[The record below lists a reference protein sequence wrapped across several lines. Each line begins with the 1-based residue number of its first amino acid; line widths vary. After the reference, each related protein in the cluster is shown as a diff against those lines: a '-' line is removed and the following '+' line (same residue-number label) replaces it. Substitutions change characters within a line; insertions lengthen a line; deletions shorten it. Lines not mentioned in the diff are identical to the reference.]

1 MPSSSR
7 GKVFSLLRQ
16 RPAGERR
23 TAREIAHCTRLVAL
37 ESASVQNCANQ

>member
-23 TAREIAHCTRLVAL
+23 TARELHIALV
-37 ESASVQNCANQ
+37 S